1 MKQIKHLFVALALVA
16 SVSSAWADANG
27 TCGTNLTWSYVES
40 TNTLTIS
47 GSGAMYDYE
56 YYTSPW
62 SDYRASITS
71 VSLPDGMTHI
81 GNWAF
86 LFCTAL
92 TSVDIPAGVTS
103 IGQGAF
109 QQCYGLTSF
118 DIPAGLTSIGEGA
131 IEACTS
137 LTAVTIPASVT
148 SIGDHAFMNCKSL
161 TSIDIPAS
169 VTSFGS
175 YAFEMC
181 TSLTTVTFATGSPLT
196 SIPAGTFSQC
206 TSLESITLPAS
217 VTIIG
222 NSAFSQSGLTS
233 ITLPAS
239 VTSIGNSAFSDCTGL
254 SSINIP
260 AGVTS
265 IGNYAFNGCT
275 GLSSITLPAGVTSI
289 GNGAFSECTSLIS
302 ITIPTGVTS
311 IGDGAFS
318 ECTSLTSITI
328 PTGVTSIGYWAFRDC
343 SSLSDVYVNWTD
355 LSGVATDF
363 EVFFGIA
370 SPATLHVPYGTKA
383 MYESDEPW
391 NSFTIVEL
399 NPSGTCGD
407 NLFWEY
413 NPSTKTLTI
422 SGTGAMTDYNN
433 YSSLAPWNTYKN
445 EMTTVVIES
454 GATTVGQYA
463 FYQCTALTSIDIPT
477 GVTTIKQC
485 AFYYCSGL
493 TSINIPAGVTS
504 IDYYAFDSCTGLIS
518 INLPNTLTS
527 IYNSAFKNCTALTSI
542 TIPANVN
549 YIKSSAFDNCS
560 ALTSI
565 SVDANNTVYDSRDN
579 CNAIIQTAYKR
590 LLVGCR
596 NTVIPNGVTTIGDE
610 AFYGRTNLSSIE
622 IPNTVKTIGTSTFAY
637 CIDLEFVTIPSSVTG
652 ISGYAFAY
660 CTSLKDVYVNWT
672 DLSGV
677 TLFSDIFRDVTL
689 ANVNL
694 HLPFEA
700 WGSYNGEPWSGFK
713 QVPMITA
720 KADPDHAGV
729 YYNTF
734 YHGSVAYELPTGVE
748 AYTAKLSGSDLILTK
763 VAQAGQTL
771 PANTAVILKSSVASY
786 EMTPS
791 DATPVTVGENDLQ
804 GVDAATAAPS
814 NCYVL
819 SGPNSTNGLTE
830 VGFYTFSGTLGA
842 HKAYLVVPG
851 SSPAP
856 KHLRF
861 VFDATVDIETVT
873 GNPSPVTEKI
883 LRDGVLYIQR
893 GEQLYNAQGVRVE

>member
-27 TCGTNLTWSYVES
+27 TCGTNLTWTYVES
-40 TNTLTIS
+40 THTLTIS
-47 GSGAMYDYE
+47 GTGAMTGYHFTSTLAHWDS
-56 YYTSPW
+56 YTSF
-62 SDYRASITS
+62 ITT
-71 VSLPDGMTHI
+71 VVIEDGVTKI
-81 GNWAF
+81 GSYAF
-86 LFCTAL
+86 YKCTGL
-92 TSVDIPAGVTS
+92 TSVIIPS
-103 IGQGAF
+103 
-109 QQCYGLTSF
+109 
-118 DIPAGLTSIGEGA
+118 
-131 IEACTS
+131 
-137 LTAVTIPASVT
+137 SVT
-148 SIGDHAFMNCKSL
+148 SIETGAFNKCS
-161 TSIDIPAS
+161 T
-169 VTSFGS
+169 
-175 YAFEMC
+175 
-181 TSLTTVTFATGSPLT
+181 
-196 SIPAGTFSQC
+196 
-206 TSLESITLPAS
+206 
-217 VTIIG
+217 
-222 NSAFSQSGLTS
+222 LTS
-233 ITLPAS
+233 ITIPNS
-239 VTSIGNSAFSDCTGL
+239 VTSIGNQVFRDCIGLTTIALSETLTTLGMAAFQGCTNL
-254 SSINIP
+254 QSITIP
-260 AGVTS
+260 NGVTS
-265 IGNYAFNGCT
+265 INPSTFTGCSSFTSIAIPNSVTSICEQAFNGCT
-275 GLSSITLPAGVTSI
+275 GLTSVTIPSSVSSILDYI
-289 GNGAFSECTSLIS
+289 FLH
-302 ITIPTGVTS
+302 
-311 IGDGAFS
+311 
-318 ECTSLTSITI
+318 CTSLTDIT
-328 PTGVTSIGYWAFRDC
+328 
-343 SSLSDVYVNWTD
+343 VNWSDLSSVTINSNIFHGLD
-355 LSGVATDF
+355 LSGIRV
-363 EVFFGIA
+363 
-370 SPATLHVPYGTKA
+370 HVPAGTYA
-383 MYESDEPW
+383 TYAATEPW
-391 NSFTIVEL
+391 NSVKIL
-399 NPSGTCGD
+399 DPNYSGQCGD

-463 FYQCTALTSIDIPT
+463 FYQCTALTSIDIP
-477 GVTTIKQC
+477 
-485 AFYYCSGL
+485 
-493 TSINIPAGVTS
+493 AGVTA
-504 IDYYAFDSCTGLIS
+504 IEYNAFDSCTGLIS

-565 SVDANNTVYDSRDN
+565 SVDANNTFYDSRDN

-637 CIDLEFVTIPSSVTG
+637 CIDLEFVTIPSSVTKIYG
-652 ISGYAFAY
+652 SAFAD
-660 CTSLKDVYVNWT
+660 CGLKDVYVNWT

-677 TLFSDIFRDVTL
+677 TLYPNIFKDVTL

-734 YHGSVAYELPTGVE
+734 YHGSVAYELQTGVE

>member
-27 TCGTNLTWSYVES
+27 TCGTNLTWTYVES
-40 TNTLTIS
+40 THTLTITGTGVMTGYHFTS
-47 GSGAMYDYE
+47 PLAPWDS
-56 YYTSPW
+56 YTSL
-62 SDYRASITS
+62 ITT
-71 VSLPDGMTHI
+71 VVIEDGVTKI
-81 GNWAF
+81 GSYAF
-86 LFCTAL
+86 YKCTGL
-92 TSVDIPAGVTS
+92 TSVIIPSSVTSIETGAFNKCSTLTSITIPNSVTKIGNNAFRECTGLTTIALSETLTTLGMAAFQGCTNLQSITIPNGVTS
-103 IGQGAF
+103 INPSTFTG
-109 QQCYGLTSF
+109 CSSF
-118 DIPAGLTSIGEGA
+118 TSIA
-131 IEACTS
+131 I
-137 LTAVTIPASVT
+137 PNSVT
-148 SIGDHAFMNCKSL
+148 SIC
-161 TSIDIPAS
+161 
-169 VTSFGS
+169 
-175 YAFEMC
+175 E
-181 TSLTTVTFATGSPLT
+181 
-196 SIPAGTFSQC
+196 Q
-206 TSLESITLPAS
+206 
-217 VTIIG
+217 
-222 NSAFSQSGLTS
+222 
-233 ITLPAS
+233 
-239 VTSIGNSAFSDCTGL
+239 
-254 SSINIP
+254 
-260 AGVTS
+260 
-265 IGNYAFNGCT
+265 AFNGCT
-275 GLSSITLPAGVTSI
+275 GLTSVTIPSSVSSILDYI
-289 GNGAFSECTSLIS
+289 FLH
-302 ITIPTGVTS
+302 
-311 IGDGAFS
+311 
-318 ECTSLTSITI
+318 CTSLTDIT
-328 PTGVTSIGYWAFRDC
+328 
-343 SSLSDVYVNWTD
+343 VNWSD
-355 LSGVATDF
+355 LSGVTINSNIFHGLDLS
-363 EVFFGIA
+363 GIRV
-370 SPATLHVPYGTKA
+370 HVPAGTYA
-383 MYESDEPW
+383 TYAATEPW
-391 NSFTIVEL
+391 NSVKIL
-399 NPSGTCGD
+399 DPNYSGQCGD

-477 GVTTIKQC
+477 GVTAIE
-485 AFYYCSGL
+485 Y
-493 TSINIPAGVTS
+493 N
-504 IDYYAFDSCTGLIS
+504 AFDSCTGLIS

-579 CNAIIQTAYKR
+579 CNAIIQTAYKG

-637 CIDLEFVTIPSSVTG
+637 CTDLEFVTIPSSVTKIYG
-652 ISGYAFAY
+652 SAFAY

-677 TLFSDIFRDVTL
+677 ALYPNIFRDVTL

-694 HLPFEA
+694 HLPFAAWESYEA
-700 WGSYNGEPWSGFK
+700 TAPWSGFK
-713 QVPMITA
+713 QVPMVTA
-720 KADPDHAGV
+720 KEDPNNANT

-734 YHGSVAYELPTGVE
+734 YHSSVAYALPTGVE
-748 AYTAKLSGSDLILTK
+748 AYTAQRDGTDLILTK
-763 VAQAGQTL
+763 IAQAGDVL
-771 PANTAVILKSSVASY
+771 PAGTAVILKSSVQQF

-791 DATPVTVGENDLQ
+791 EETPVTVGENDLL
-804 GVDAATAAPS
+804 GKDASETAPS

-842 HKAYLVVPG
+842 HKAYMVVSG
-851 SSPAP
+851 GAGAP
-856 KHLRF
+856 KRLRF

-883 LRDGVLYIQR
+883 LRDGELYIQR

>member
-1 MKQIKHLFVALALVA
+1 MKIFKLFYLLIALMA
-16 SVSSAWADANG
+16 STTFAWADANG
-27 TCGTNLTWSYVES
+27 TCGTNLTWTYVES
-40 TNTLTIS
+40 THTLTIS
-47 GSGAMYDYE
+47 GS
-56 YYTSPW
+56 
-62 SDYRASITS
+62 
-71 VSLPDGMTHI
+71 
-81 GNWAF
+81 
-86 LFCTAL
+86 
-92 TSVDIPAGVTS
+92 
-103 IGQGAF
+103 
-109 QQCYGLTSF
+109 
-118 DIPAGLTSIGEGA
+118 
-131 IEACTS
+131 
-137 LTAVTIPASVT
+137 
-148 SIGDHAFMNCKSL
+148 
-161 TSIDIPAS
+161 
-169 VTSFGS
+169 
-175 YAFEMC
+175 
-181 TSLTTVTFATGSPLT
+181 
-196 SIPAGTFSQC
+196 
-206 TSLESITLPAS
+206 
-217 VTIIG
+217 
-222 NSAFSQSGLTS
+222 
-233 ITLPAS
+233 
-239 VTSIGNSAFSDCTGL
+239 
-254 SSINIP
+254 
-260 AGVTS
+260 
-265 IGNYAFNGCT
+265 
-275 GLSSITLPAGVTSI
+275 
-289 GNGAFSECTSLIS
+289 
-302 ITIPTGVTS
+302 
-311 IGDGAFS
+311 
-318 ECTSLTSITI
+318 
-328 PTGVTSIGYWAFRDC
+328 
-343 SSLSDVYVNWTD
+343 
-355 LSGVATDF
+355 
-363 EVFFGIA
+363 
-370 SPATLHVPYGTKA
+370 
-383 MYESDEPW
+383 
-391 NSFTIVEL
+391 
-399 NPSGTCGD
+399 
-407 NLFWEY
+407 
-413 NPSTKTLTI
+413 
-422 SGTGAMTDYNN
+422 GAMTDYNN

-463 FYQCTALTSIDIPT
+463 FYQCTALTSIDIP
-477 GVTTIKQC
+477 
-485 AFYYCSGL
+485 
-493 TSINIPAGVTS
+493 AGVTA
-504 IDYYAFDSCTGLIS
+504 IEYNAFDSCTGLIS

-565 SVDANNTVYDSRDN
+565 SVDANNTVYNSRDN
-579 CNAIIQTAYKR
+579 CNAIIQTANKG

-637 CIDLEFVTIPSSVTG
+637 CTDLEFVTIPSSVTKIYG
-652 ISGYAFAY
+652 SAFAD
-660 CTSLKDVYVNWT
+660 CGLKDVYVNWT

-677 TLFSDIFRDVTL
+677 ALYPNIFRDVTL

-791 DATPVTVGENDLQ
+791 EETPVTVGENDLQ